1 MRRRQRWRGGGDGPL
16 MDLINLAGIF
26 GPVLVAAVL
35 LTRHFT

>member
-16 MDLINLAGIF
+16 MDLVNLAGIF

-35 LTRHFT
+35 LTRHLT